1 MVTLASSIWVQLISC
16 TLGTLGFG
24 ILFKLRGKNLTF
36 AGIGAFFTWA
46 VYLAAFNI
54 LSIEDYTR
62 SRFIAA
68 LIASTAVAIY
78 AQIMARV
85 NKAPA
90 TVFLA
95 SSAFPLIPG
104 ANLYYMMYDVVIG
117 DMSGFKNNAIM
128 LVAICLAMAFG
139 FTIVE
144 TINKYFFAI
153 IEGAR
158 KR

>member
-1 MVTLASSIWVQLISC
+1 MVTLASNIWVQLISC
-16 TLGTLGFG
+16 TVGTLGFG
-24 ILFKLRGKNLTF
+24 ILFRLRGRNLAF
-36 AGIGAFFTWA
+36 AGIGGFFTWA
-46 VYLAAFNI
+46 VYLAAFNF
-54 LSIEDYTR
+54 LSIESYTR
-62 SRFIAA
+62 AKFIAA
-68 LIASTAVAIY
+68 LVASIAVAIY

-104 ANLYYMMYDVVIG
+104 ANLYYMMYDIVVG
-117 DMSGFKNNAIM
+117 DMVEFEKNGTM
-128 LVAICLAMAFG
+128 LIATCLAMAFG

-144 TINKYFFAI
+144 TLNKYIFI
-153 IEGAR
+153 TIEGVK

>member
-1 MVTLASSIWVQLISC
+1 MVTLASNIWVQLISC

-24 ILFKLRGKNLTF
+24 ILFKLRGRNLAF
-36 AGIGAFFTWA
+36 VGIGAFFTWA
-46 VYLAAFNI
+46 VYLSAFNV

-68 LIASTAVAIY
+68 LIAATAVAIY

-117 DMSGFKNNAIM
+117 DMNGFKNNAMM

-144 TINKYFFAI
+144 TINKYIFVI

>member
-1 MVTLASSIWVQLISC
+1 MATLASNIWVQLLSC
-16 TLGTLGFG
+16 TIGTLGFG
-24 ILFKLRGKNLTF
+24 ILFKLRGKNLVF

-46 VYLAAFNI
+46 VYLAAFNS
-54 LSIEDYTR
+54 LLIEDYTR

-68 LIASTAVAIY
+68 LIAAIAVAIY
-78 AQIMARV
+78 AQVMARV

-104 ANLYYMMYDVVIG
+104 ANLYYMMYDIVVG
-117 DMSGFKNNAIM
+117 DMVGFRNNGTM
-128 LVAICLAMAFG
+128 LVATCLAMAFG
-139 FTIVE
+139 FTVVE
-144 TINKYFFAI
+144 TLNKYIFVI
-153 IEGAR
+153 IKGLR